1 MKLITR
7 NKLIEPTK
15 FSLYTDGGY
24 SAKVGKITTGFALL
38 EDTHIIENILLEGEQ
53 SYNGHSS
60 YQAESVAIW
69 NGLAAA
75 VDFFGENKP
84 QFENHSSLNILTDSM
99 SLLQHLEKLQF
110 HQMMISQPIQEIVR
124 CLGLATDKLFK
135 SIIFAY
141 VPGHKGLAMNEYV
154 DALASTQLG
163 KHTLHMPPETD
174 DLQIPYSVLKSSFR
188 NRTNREFKRY
198 LEGAVTQSRIRSNPS
213 RHNFKKPDNHFKTL
227 PRKIGVRWF
236 RILSGHCLTKSYRY
250 RFKFEDTEDDI
261 CDHCNE
267 RPETIQHILQ
277 ECPALTEMYT
287 ARRNFEGR
295 ADGRSATEV
304 VQHGFKVTN
313 EHNLLYQATYQL
325 IKAIPDKCKI

>member
-1 MKLITR
+1 M
-7 NKLIEPTK
+7 
-15 FSLYTDGGY
+15 
-24 SAKVGKITTGFALL
+24 
-38 EDTHIIENILLEGEQ
+38 EGEQ

-99 SLLQHLEKLQF
+99 LSLLQHLEKLQF

-135 SIIFAY
+135 TIIFTY

-188 NRTNREFKRY
+188 NRTSREFKRY
-198 LEGAVTQSRIRSNPS
+198 LERAVTQSGIRSNPS
-213 RHNFKKPDNHFKTL
+213 RHNFKNQVTILKLFPARSESVGSASCRGIASLNHTDTDSNSKIQKTTFAITATNDQ
-227 PRKIGVRWF
+227 RQ
-236 RILSGHCLTKSYRY
+236 SSTYCKSAQ
-250 RFKFEDTEDDI
+250 
-261 CDHCNE
+261 
-267 RPETIQHILQ
+267 P
-277 ECPALTEMYT
+277 
-287 ARRNFEGR
+287 
-295 ADGRSATEV
+295 
-304 VQHGFKVTN
+304 
-313 EHNLLYQATYQL
+313 
-325 IKAIPDKCKI
+325 